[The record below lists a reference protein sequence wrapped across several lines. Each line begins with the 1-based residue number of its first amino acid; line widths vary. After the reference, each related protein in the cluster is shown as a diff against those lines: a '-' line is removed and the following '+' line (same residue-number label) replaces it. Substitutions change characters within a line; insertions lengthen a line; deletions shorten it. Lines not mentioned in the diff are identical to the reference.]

1 MNWLLKIA
9 NSDKARIE
17 SNIERLE
24 ALKSRVHDL
33 GYFAVA
39 SQSGGYQ
46 ALLDLLDN
54 RLVKGRDKVYDK
66 LKSALVGENNSKL
79 VLDAPT
85 RFQGI
90 MVEAEE
96 LIDREIVKEKR
107 KLRELLSEQDG
118 NKRFKRE

>member
-96 LIDREIVKEKR
+96 LISREIIKEKR
-107 KLRELLSEQDG
+107 ELRKLLNDSTRTQE
-118 NKRFKRE
+118 